1 MVLGI
6 TGSIASG
13 KSSVAQEFERLGA
26 VVVDADQ
33 LARAAVAPGSD
44 GLDRLV
50 KAFGG
55 KILNTEGSLN
65 RGYLADIVFA
75 DPEARKKLNEILHPA
90 IAVLARSRLAE
101 LRTQPDIP
109 LIVYEAPLLFEAGAQ
124 GRVDKVLVVRVDP
137 HIQRQRLVQRDSLNG
152 EEADN
157 RIVAQMSQ
165 EEKLK
170 RADYVIDNSG
180 SLQEMKEQVVALW
193 EELTALI

>member
-1 MVLGI
+1 M
-6 TGSIASG
+6 
-13 KSSVAQEFERLGA
+13 
-26 VVVDADQ
+26 
-33 LARAAVAPGSD
+33 
-44 GLDRLV
+44 
-50 KAFGG
+50 
-55 KILNTEGSLN
+55 NTEGSLN